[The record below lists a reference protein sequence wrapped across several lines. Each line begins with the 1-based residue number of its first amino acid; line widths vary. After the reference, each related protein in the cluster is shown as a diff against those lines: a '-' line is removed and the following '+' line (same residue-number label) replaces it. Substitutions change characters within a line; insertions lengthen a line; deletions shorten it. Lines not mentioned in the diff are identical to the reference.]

1 MQQGGMG
8 PVPPGA
14 MPTAMLDNL
23 RPSPD
28 WPSSGMPPGG
38 PRGPRRLMPVIAA
51 AAVVLAAVI
60 GFVAFHGHP
69 AKKAAS
75 SGSTPAATSSAASQ
89 ASQRDAAARLSA
101 LLAQSVTA
109 RGDVI
114 DAVVAVRACRP
125 SLPAD
130 AQIFAK
136 AASSRER
143 LLSKLRSLPGRS
155 ALPAA
160 MLRDLG
166 GAWQASAQADTDLAH
181 WTNTKIARGCH
192 AKGSDASLQ
201 ASYGPDGQAT
211 TDKKAFAGL
220 WDPIANQYGLTAY
233 QWDQL

>member
-8 PVPPGA
+8 PVPPGG
-14 MPTAMLDNL
+14 MPTAMLDDL
-23 RPSPD
+23 RPAPD

-38 PRGPRRLMPVIAA
+38 PRRPRRLMPVIVA
-51 AAVVLAAVI
+51 AAVLVVVVI
-60 GFVAFHGHP
+60 GVVVFHGHP
-69 AKKAAS
+69 TQKTAS
-75 SGSTPAATSSAASQ
+75 GGSTPAATPSAASK
-89 ASQRDAAARLSA
+89 ASQRNAAARLSA

-125 SLPAD
+125 SLQPD

-166 GAWQASAQADTDLAH
+166 GAWQASAQADTDLAQ

-192 AKGSDASLQ
+192 TKGPDASLQ

-211 TDKKAFAGL
+211 ADKKAFASM